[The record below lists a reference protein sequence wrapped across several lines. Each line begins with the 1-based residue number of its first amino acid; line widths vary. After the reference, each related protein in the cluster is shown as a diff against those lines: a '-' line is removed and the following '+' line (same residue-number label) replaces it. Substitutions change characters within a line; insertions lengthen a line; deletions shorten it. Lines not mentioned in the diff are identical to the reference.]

1 MYHVYNNILRD
12 IESCGEVS
20 STANRYPTTIQL
32 IVSGIRKLCTI
43 AKMPEGGAV
52 FRGLSG
58 LALPHK
64 FFKPDEQ
71 GCAGGVEAS
80 FMSTTLS
87 EEVARKHSGVNEGLE
102 ATIFRLELGKTSLG
116 ADITWLSQ
124 FPGEKEMLF
133 APRTHLQIV
142 GKPVRSDDGISVVTL
157 WPTAFQKIRT
167 VEEVEKARREDM
179 MQLASSLVWD
189 IRNAAAQDGEL
200 DSALAQRLDALEQ
213 KLLAGHCQ
221 QEPGYYNDNLRYKSQ
236 FQLLL
241 REAATAREQ
250 VRDSTSFLSRSLA
263 QQQQQAQASVQDASN
278 VCTPPAVPELMCGAD
293 VEIHSLVRS
302 PELNGVCGKVVV
314 PQDPGSGR
322 WGVKIDS
329 DGRILALKP
338 ANLVLIRKHAS
349 MVPQPTAHHVSG
361 STSEVSALHSK
372 FTQDPNFKGV
382 RGKFAADEL
391 FAAGIDGIVG
401 PLDVQFI
408 RAMYNEHCLNAEA
421 SKQFSAWNAGHEIK
435 TTPEREWLFV
445 VGRDGLDKISW
456 TFDVERAEPVV
467 GVGMMVEGR
476 NAEKLAALL
485 QFPEVQRSDVT
496 VAEIVALR
504 LYTGPMY
511 VKYNAVLR
519 GMAVAT
525 AGGTIYSSTVHLIC
539 SGLHKLSRVS
549 ELPKEMKLY
558 RGNGGMAL
566 PSSFLEPD
574 ASGCAGGTEPAIMSA
589 TPDRSVAL
597 GYSGIDKDKDLP
609 TL

>member
-1 MYHVYNNILRD
+1 MGTCARAL
-12 IESCGEVS
+12 
-20 STANRYPTTIQL
+20 T
-32 IVSGIRKLCTI
+32 
-43 AKMPEGGAV
+43 
-52 FRGLSG
+52 FLSKF
-58 LALPHK
+58 LP
-64 FFKPDEQ
+64 
-71 GCAGGVEAS
+71 
-80 FMSTTLS
+80 
-87 EEVARKHSGVNEGLE
+87 
-102 ATIFRLELGKTSLG
+102 
-116 ADITWLSQ
+116 
-124 FPGEKEMLF
+124 
-133 APRTHLQIV
+133 
-142 GKPVRSDDGISVVTL
+142 GKPFRSDDGISVVTL

-179 MQLASSLVWD
+179 KQLASSLVWD
-189 IRNAAAQDGEL
+189 IRNTAAQDGEL
-200 DSALAQRLDALEQ
+200 DSALAQRLDALEA
-213 KLLAGHCQ
+213 KLLADHCCQ
-221 QEPGYYNDNLRYKSQ
+221 KPDFYNDNLRYKSQ

-263 QQQQQAQASVQDASN
+263 QQQQQAQASVQDGSN
-278 VCTPPAVPELMCGAD
+278 VCAPPPVP
-293 VEIHSLVRS
+293 
-302 PELNGVCGKVVV
+302 
-314 PQDPGSGR
+314 
-322 WGVKIDS
+322 
-329 DGRILALKP
+329 
-338 ANLVLIRKHAS
+338 
-349 MVPQPTAHHVSG
+349 AHHVSG

-401 PLDVQFI
+401 PLDVQYI

-421 SKQFSAWNAGHEIK
+421 SKQFTAWNAGHEIK

-445 VGRDGLDKISW
+445 VGRDGLDKSSW

-467 GVGMMVEGR
+467 EEGMMVEGR

-485 QFPEVQRSDVT
+485 QSPEVKRSDVT

>member
-1 MYHVYNNILRD
+1 M
-12 IESCGEVS
+12 
-20 STANRYPTTIQL
+20 
-32 IVSGIRKLCTI
+32 
-43 AKMPEGGAV
+43 
-52 FRGLSG
+52 
-58 LALPHK
+58 
-64 FFKPDEQ
+64 
-71 GCAGGVEAS
+71 
-80 FMSTTLS
+80 
-87 EEVARKHSGVNEGLE
+87 
-102 ATIFRLELGKTSLG
+102 
-116 ADITWLSQ
+116 
-124 FPGEKEMLF
+124 
-133 APRTHLQIV
+133 
-142 GKPVRSDDGISVVTL
+142 VTL
-157 WPTAFQKIRT
+157 WPTVFQKIRT
-167 VEEVEKARREDM
+167 IEEVEKARREEM
-179 MQLASSLVWD
+179 KQLASSLVWD
-189 IRNAAAQDGEL
+189 IRNMAAQDGEL
-200 DSALAQRLDALEQ
+200 DSALAQRLDALEA
-213 KLLAGHCQ
+213 KLLAAHCQ
-221 QEPGYYNDNLRYKSQ
+221 QAPEYYNDNLRYKSQ
-236 FQLLL
+236 FQQLL

-263 QQQQQAQASVQDASN
+263 QQQQQAQASVQDGSN
-278 VCTPPAVPELMCGAD
+278 VCAPPPVP
-293 VEIHSLVRS
+293 
-302 PELNGVCGKVVV
+302 
-314 PQDPGSGR
+314 
-322 WGVKIDS
+322 
-329 DGRILALKP
+329 
-338 ANLVLIRKHAS
+338 
-349 MVPQPTAHHVSG
+349 AHHVSG

-401 PLDVQFI
+401 PLDVQYI
-408 RAMYNEHCLNAEA
+408 RAMYNEHSLNAEA
-421 SKQFSAWNAGHEIK
+421 SKQFTAWNAGHEIK

-445 VGRDGLDKISW
+445 VGRDGLDKSSW

-467 GVGMMVEGR
+467 EEGMMVEGR

-485 QFPEVQRSDVT
+485 RSPEVERSHVT

-597 GYSGIDKDKDLP
+597 GYSGIDKGKDLP

>member
-1 MYHVYNNILRD
+1 M
-12 IESCGEVS
+12 
-20 STANRYPTTIQL
+20 
-32 IVSGIRKLCTI
+32 
-43 AKMPEGGAV
+43 
-52 FRGLSG
+52 
-58 LALPHK
+58 
-64 FFKPDEQ
+64 
-71 GCAGGVEAS
+71 
-80 FMSTTLS
+80 
-87 EEVARKHSGVNEGLE
+87 
-102 ATIFRLELGKTSLG
+102 
-116 ADITWLSQ
+116 
-124 FPGEKEMLF
+124 
-133 APRTHLQIV
+133 
-142 GKPVRSDDGISVVTL
+142 SVVTL

-167 VEEVEKARREDM
+167 IEEVEKARREEM
-179 MQLASSLVWD
+179 KQLASSLVWD

-213 KLLAGHCQ
+213 KLLADHCQ
-221 QEPGYYNDNLRYKSQ
+221 YEPEFYNDNARYKSEFKQ
-236 FQLLL
+236 LL

-250 VRDSTSFLSRSLA
+250 VLDRTSFLSRSLA
-263 QQQQQAQASVQDASN
+263 QQQQQAQACTAPAAHSN
-278 VCTPPAVPELMCGAD
+278 VCAPPPVP
-293 VEIHSLVRS
+293 
-302 PELNGVCGKVVV
+302 
-314 PQDPGSGR
+314 
-322 WGVKIDS
+322 
-329 DGRILALKP
+329 
-338 ANLVLIRKHAS
+338 
-349 MVPQPTAHHVSG
+349 AHHVSG

-401 PLDVQFI
+401 PLDVQYI
-408 RAMYNEHCLNAEA
+408 RAMFNEHCLNAEA
-421 SKQFSAWNAGHEIK
+421 SKQFTAWNAGHEIK

-445 VGRDGLDKISW
+445 VGRDGLDKSSW

-467 GVGMMVEGR
+467 EEGMMVEGR

-485 QFPEVQRSDVT
+485 RSPEVERSHVT

>member
-1 MYHVYNNILRD
+1 M
-12 IESCGEVS
+12 
-20 STANRYPTTIQL
+20 
-32 IVSGIRKLCTI
+32 
-43 AKMPEGGAV
+43 
-52 FRGLSG
+52 
-58 LALPHK
+58 
-64 FFKPDEQ
+64 
-71 GCAGGVEAS
+71 
-80 FMSTTLS
+80 
-87 EEVARKHSGVNEGLE
+87 
-102 ATIFRLELGKTSLG
+102 
-116 ADITWLSQ
+116 
-124 FPGEKEMLF
+124 
-133 APRTHLQIV
+133 
-142 GKPVRSDDGISVVTL
+142 SVVTL
-157 WPTAFQKIRT
+157 WPTVFQKIRT
-167 VEEVEKARREDM
+167 IEEVEKARREEM
-179 MQLASSLVWD
+179 KQLASSLVWD
-189 IRNAAAQDGEL
+189 IRNTAAQDGEL
-200 DSALAQRLDALEQ
+200 DSALAQRLDALEA
-213 KLLAGHCQ
+213 KLLAAHCQ
-221 QEPGYYNDNLRYKSQ
+221 QAPEYYNDNLRYKSQ
-236 FQLLL
+236 FQQLL

-263 QQQQQAQASVQDASN
+263 QQQQQAQASVQDGSN
-278 VCTPPAVPELMCGAD
+278 VCAPPPVP
-293 VEIHSLVRS
+293 
-302 PELNGVCGKVVV
+302 
-314 PQDPGSGR
+314 
-322 WGVKIDS
+322 
-329 DGRILALKP
+329 
-338 ANLVLIRKHAS
+338 
-349 MVPQPTAHHVSG
+349 AHHVSG

-401 PLDVQFI
+401 PLDVQYI
-408 RAMYNEHCLNAEA
+408 RAMFNEHCLNAEA
-421 SKQFSAWNAGHEIK
+421 SKQFTAWNAGHEIK

-445 VGRDGLDKISW
+445 VGRDGLDKSSW

-467 GVGMMVEGR
+467 EEGMMVEGR

-485 QFPEVQRSDVT
+485 RSPEVERSKVT
-496 VAEIVALR
+496 VAEVVALR

-549 ELPKEMKLY
+549 KVPKEMKLY

-597 GYSGIDKDKDLP
+597 GYSGIDKGKDLP

>member
-1 MYHVYNNILRD
+1 M
-12 IESCGEVS
+12 
-20 STANRYPTTIQL
+20 
-32 IVSGIRKLCTI
+32 
-43 AKMPEGGAV
+43 
-52 FRGLSG
+52 
-58 LALPHK
+58 
-64 FFKPDEQ
+64 
-71 GCAGGVEAS
+71 
-80 FMSTTLS
+80 
-87 EEVARKHSGVNEGLE
+87 
-102 ATIFRLELGKTSLG
+102 
-116 ADITWLSQ
+116 
-124 FPGEKEMLF
+124 
-133 APRTHLQIV
+133 
-142 GKPVRSDDGISVVTL
+142 SVVTL
-157 WPTAFQKIRT
+157 WPTVFQKIRT
-167 VEEVEKARREDM
+167 IEEVEKARREEM
-179 MQLASSLVWD
+179 KQLASSLVWD

-200 DSALAQRLDALEQ
+200 DSALAQRLDALEA
-213 KLLAGHCQ
+213 KLLAAHCQ
-221 QEPGYYNDNLRYKSQ
+221 QAPEYYNDNLRYKSQ

-263 QQQQQAQASVQDASN
+263 QQQQQAQASVQDGSN
-278 VCTPPAVPELMCGAD
+278 VCAPPPVP
-293 VEIHSLVRS
+293 
-302 PELNGVCGKVVV
+302 
-314 PQDPGSGR
+314 
-322 WGVKIDS
+322 
-329 DGRILALKP
+329 
-338 ANLVLIRKHAS
+338 
-349 MVPQPTAHHVSG
+349 AHHVSG
-361 STSEVSALHSK
+361 SFSEVFALHSK

-401 PLDVQFI
+401 PLDVQYI

-421 SKQFSAWNAGHEIK
+421 SKQFTACNAGHEIK

-445 VGRDGLDKISW
+445 VGRDGLDKSSW

-467 GVGMMVEGR
+467 EEGMMVEGR

-485 QFPEVQRSDVT
+485 RSPEVERSEVT
-496 VAEIVALR
+496 VAEVVALR

>member
-1 MYHVYNNILRD
+1 M
-12 IESCGEVS
+12 
-20 STANRYPTTIQL
+20 
-32 IVSGIRKLCTI
+32 
-43 AKMPEGGAV
+43 
-52 FRGLSG
+52 
-58 LALPHK
+58 
-64 FFKPDEQ
+64 
-71 GCAGGVEAS
+71 
-80 FMSTTLS
+80 
-87 EEVARKHSGVNEGLE
+87 
-102 ATIFRLELGKTSLG
+102 
-116 ADITWLSQ
+116 
-124 FPGEKEMLF
+124 
-133 APRTHLQIV
+133 
-142 GKPVRSDDGISVVTL
+142 VTL
-157 WPTAFQKIRT
+157 WPTVFQKIRT
-167 VEEVEKARREDM
+167 IEEVEKARREEM
-179 MQLASSLVWD
+179 KQLASSLVWD
-189 IRNAAAQDGEL
+189 IRNTAAQDGEL
-200 DSALAQRLDALEQ
+200 DSALAQRLDALEA
-213 KLLAGHCQ
+213 KLLAAHCQ
-221 QEPGYYNDNLRYKSQ
+221 QAPEYYNDNLRYKSQ

-263 QQQQQAQASVQDASN
+263 QQQQQAQASVQDGSN
-278 VCTPPAVPELMCGAD
+278 VCAPPPVP
-293 VEIHSLVRS
+293 
-302 PELNGVCGKVVV
+302 
-314 PQDPGSGR
+314 
-322 WGVKIDS
+322 
-329 DGRILALKP
+329 
-338 ANLVLIRKHAS
+338 
-349 MVPQPTAHHVSG
+349 AHHVSG

-401 PLDVQFI
+401 PLDVQYI
-408 RAMYNEHCLNAEA
+408 RTMYNEHCLNAEA
-421 SKQFSAWNAGHEIK
+421 SKQFIAWNAGHEIK

-445 VGRDGLDKISW
+445 VGRDGLDKSSW

-467 GVGMMVEGR
+467 EEGMMVEGR

-485 QFPEVQRSDVT
+485 RSPEVERSKVT
-496 VAEIVALR
+496 VAEVVALR

-597 GYSGIDKDKDLP
+597 GYSGIDKGKDLP

>member
-1 MYHVYNNILRD
+1 M
-12 IESCGEVS
+12 
-20 STANRYPTTIQL
+20 
-32 IVSGIRKLCTI
+32 
-43 AKMPEGGAV
+43 
-52 FRGLSG
+52 
-58 LALPHK
+58 
-64 FFKPDEQ
+64 
-71 GCAGGVEAS
+71 
-80 FMSTTLS
+80 
-87 EEVARKHSGVNEGLE
+87 
-102 ATIFRLELGKTSLG
+102 
-116 ADITWLSQ
+116 
-124 FPGEKEMLF
+124 
-133 APRTHLQIV
+133 
-142 GKPVRSDDGISVVTL
+142 VTL
-157 WPTAFQKIRT
+157 WPTVFQKIRT
-167 VEEVEKARREDM
+167 IDEVEKARREEM
-179 MQLASSLVWD
+179 KQLASSLVWD
-189 IRNAAAQDGEL
+189 IRNTAAQDGEL
-200 DSALAQRLDALEQ
+200 DSALAQRLDALEA
-213 KLLAGHCQ
+213 KLLAAHCQ
-221 QEPGYYNDNLRYKSQ
+221 QAPEYYNDNLRYKSQ

-263 QQQQQAQASVQDASN
+263 QQQQQAQASVQDGSN
-278 VCTPPAVPELMCGAD
+278 VCAPPPVP
-293 VEIHSLVRS
+293 
-302 PELNGVCGKVVV
+302 
-314 PQDPGSGR
+314 
-322 WGVKIDS
+322 
-329 DGRILALKP
+329 
-338 ANLVLIRKHAS
+338 
-349 MVPQPTAHHVSG
+349 AHHVSG

-401 PLDVQFI
+401 PLDVQYI
-408 RAMYNEHCLNAEA
+408 RAMFNEHCLNAEA
-421 SKQFSAWNAGHEIK
+421 SKQFTAWNAGHEIK

-445 VGRDGLDKISW
+445 VGRDGLDKSSW

-467 GVGMMVEGR
+467 EEGMMVEGR

-485 QFPEVQRSDVT
+485 RSPEVERSHVT

-558 RGNGGMAL
+558 RGTGGMAL

-597 GYSGIDKDKDLP
+597 GYSGIDKGKDLP

>member
-1 MYHVYNNILRD
+1 M
-12 IESCGEVS
+12 
-20 STANRYPTTIQL
+20 
-32 IVSGIRKLCTI
+32 
-43 AKMPEGGAV
+43 
-52 FRGLSG
+52 
-58 LALPHK
+58 
-64 FFKPDEQ
+64 
-71 GCAGGVEAS
+71 
-80 FMSTTLS
+80 
-87 EEVARKHSGVNEGLE
+87 
-102 ATIFRLELGKTSLG
+102 
-116 ADITWLSQ
+116 
-124 FPGEKEMLF
+124 
-133 APRTHLQIV
+133 
-142 GKPVRSDDGISVVTL
+142 SVVTL
-157 WPTAFQKIRT
+157 WPTVFQKIRT
-167 VEEVEKARREDM
+167 IEEVEKARREEM
-179 MQLASSLVWD
+179 KQLASSLVWD
-189 IRNAAAQDGEL
+189 IRNTAAQDGEL
-200 DSALAQRLDALEQ
+200 DSALAQRLDALEAN
-213 KLLAGHCQ
+213 LLAAHCQ
-221 QEPGYYNDNLRYKSQ
+221 QAPEYYNDNLRYKSQ
-236 FQLLL
+236 FQQLL

-263 QQQQQAQASVQDASN
+263 QQQQQAQASVQDGSN
-278 VCTPPAVPELMCGAD
+278 VCAPPPVP
-293 VEIHSLVRS
+293 
-302 PELNGVCGKVVV
+302 
-314 PQDPGSGR
+314 
-322 WGVKIDS
+322 
-329 DGRILALKP
+329 
-338 ANLVLIRKHAS
+338 
-349 MVPQPTAHHVSG
+349 AHHVSG

-401 PLDVQFI
+401 PLDVQYI

-421 SKQFSAWNAGHEIK
+421 SKQFTAWNAGHEIK

-445 VGRDGLDKISW
+445 VGRDGLDKSSW

-467 GVGMMVEGR
+467 EEGMMVEGR

-485 QFPEVQRSDVT
+485 RSPEVERSKVT
-496 VAEIVALR
+496 VAEVVALR

-549 ELPKEMKLY
+549 EVPKEMKLY

-574 ASGCAGGTEPAIMSA
+574 VSGCAGGTEPAIMSA

-597 GYSGIDKDKDLP
+597 GYSGIDKGKDLP

>member
-1 MYHVYNNILRD
+1 M
-12 IESCGEVS
+12 
-20 STANRYPTTIQL
+20 
-32 IVSGIRKLCTI
+32 
-43 AKMPEGGAV
+43 
-52 FRGLSG
+52 
-58 LALPHK
+58 
-64 FFKPDEQ
+64 
-71 GCAGGVEAS
+71 
-80 FMSTTLS
+80 
-87 EEVARKHSGVNEGLE
+87 
-102 ATIFRLELGKTSLG
+102 
-116 ADITWLSQ
+116 
-124 FPGEKEMLF
+124 
-133 APRTHLQIV
+133 
-142 GKPVRSDDGISVVTL
+142 VTL

-167 VEEVEKARREDM
+167 IEEVEKARREEM
-179 MQLASSLVWD
+179 KQLASSLVWD
-189 IRNAAAQDGEL
+189 IRNTAAQDGEL
-200 DSALAQRLDALEQ
+200 DSALAQRLDALEA
-213 KLLAGHCQ
+213 KLLAAHCQ
-221 QEPGYYNDNLRYKSQ
+221 QAPEYYNDNLRYKSQ

-263 QQQQQAQASVQDASN
+263 QQQQQAQASVQDGSN
-278 VCTPPAVPELMCGAD
+278 VCAPPPVP
-293 VEIHSLVRS
+293 
-302 PELNGVCGKVVV
+302 
-314 PQDPGSGR
+314 
-322 WGVKIDS
+322 
-329 DGRILALKP
+329 
-338 ANLVLIRKHAS
+338 
-349 MVPQPTAHHVSG
+349 AHHVSG
-361 STSEVSALHSK
+361 STSEVSAMHSK

-401 PLDVQFI
+401 PLDVQYI
-408 RAMYNEHCLNAEA
+408 RAMYTEHCLGAEA
-421 SKQFSAWNAGHEIK
+421 SKQFTAWNAGHEIK

-445 VGRDGLDKISW
+445 VGRDGLDKSSW

-467 GVGMMVEGR
+467 EEGMMVEGR

-485 QFPEVQRSDVT
+485 RSPEVERSKVT
-496 VAEIVALR
+496 VAEVVALR

-597 GYSGIDKDKDLP
+597 GYSGIDKGKDLP

>member
-1 MYHVYNNILRD
+1 V
-12 IESCGEVS
+12 
-20 STANRYPTTIQL
+20 
-32 IVSGIRKLCTI
+32 
-43 AKMPEGGAV
+43 
-52 FRGLSG
+52 
-58 LALPHK
+58 
-64 FFKPDEQ
+64 
-71 GCAGGVEAS
+71 
-80 FMSTTLS
+80 
-87 EEVARKHSGVNEGLE
+87 
-102 ATIFRLELGKTSLG
+102 
-116 ADITWLSQ
+116 
-124 FPGEKEMLF
+124 
-133 APRTHLQIV
+133 
-142 GKPVRSDDGISVVTL
+142 SVVTL
-157 WPTAFQKIRT
+157 WPTVFQKIRT
-167 VEEVEKARREDM
+167 IEEVEKARREEM
-179 MQLASSLVWD
+179 KQLASSLVWD
-189 IRNAAAQDGEL
+189 IRNTAAQDGEL
-200 DSALAQRLDALEQ
+200 DSALAQRLDALEA
-213 KLLAGHCQ
+213 KLLAAHCQ
-221 QEPGYYNDNLRYKSQ
+221 QAPEYYNDNLRYKSQ
-236 FQLLL
+236 FQQLL

-263 QQQQQAQASVQDASN
+263 QQQQQAQASVQDGSN
-278 VCTPPAVPELMCGAD
+278 VCAPPPVP
-293 VEIHSLVRS
+293 
-302 PELNGVCGKVVV
+302 
-314 PQDPGSGR
+314 
-322 WGVKIDS
+322 
-329 DGRILALKP
+329 
-338 ANLVLIRKHAS
+338 
-349 MVPQPTAHHVSG
+349 AHHVSG

-401 PLDVQFI
+401 PLDVQYI
-408 RAMYNEHCLNAEA
+408 RAMFNEHCLNAEA
-421 SKQFSAWNAGHEIK
+421 SKQFTAWNAGHEIK

-445 VGRDGLDKISW
+445 VGRDGLDKSSW

-467 GVGMMVEGR
+467 EEGMMVEGR

-485 QFPEVQRSDVT
+485 RSPEVERSHVT

-519 GMAVAT
+519 GMAVAA

-539 SGLHKLSRVS
+539 SGLQKLSRVS

>member
-1 MYHVYNNILRD
+1 M
-12 IESCGEVS
+12 
-20 STANRYPTTIQL
+20 
-32 IVSGIRKLCTI
+32 
-43 AKMPEGGAV
+43 
-52 FRGLSG
+52 
-58 LALPHK
+58 
-64 FFKPDEQ
+64 
-71 GCAGGVEAS
+71 
-80 FMSTTLS
+80 
-87 EEVARKHSGVNEGLE
+87 
-102 ATIFRLELGKTSLG
+102 
-116 ADITWLSQ
+116 
-124 FPGEKEMLF
+124 
-133 APRTHLQIV
+133 
-142 GKPVRSDDGISVVTL
+142 VTL

-179 MQLASSLVWD
+179 KQLASSLVWD
-189 IRNAAAQDGEL
+189 IRNTAAQDGEL
-200 DSALAQRLDALEQ
+200 DSALAQRLDALEA
-213 KLLAGHCQ
+213 KLLADHCCQ
-221 QEPGYYNDNLRYKSQ
+221 KPDFYNDNLRYKSQ

-263 QQQQQAQASVQDASN
+263 QQQQQAQASVQDGSN
-278 VCTPPAVPELMCGAD
+278 VCAPPPVP
-293 VEIHSLVRS
+293 
-302 PELNGVCGKVVV
+302 
-314 PQDPGSGR
+314 
-322 WGVKIDS
+322 
-329 DGRILALKP
+329 
-338 ANLVLIRKHAS
+338 
-349 MVPQPTAHHVSG
+349 AHRVSG

-382 RGKFAADEL
+382 RGKFAADDL

-401 PLDVQFI
+401 PLDVQYI

-421 SKQFSAWNAGHEIK
+421 SKQFTAWNAGHEIK

-445 VGRDGLDKISW
+445 VGRDGLDKSSW

-467 GVGMMVEGR
+467 EEGMMVEGR

-485 QFPEVQRSDVT
+485 QSPEVKRSDVT

>member
-1 MYHVYNNILRD
+1 M
-12 IESCGEVS
+12 
-20 STANRYPTTIQL
+20 
-32 IVSGIRKLCTI
+32 
-43 AKMPEGGAV
+43 
-52 FRGLSG
+52 
-58 LALPHK
+58 
-64 FFKPDEQ
+64 
-71 GCAGGVEAS
+71 
-80 FMSTTLS
+80 
-87 EEVARKHSGVNEGLE
+87 
-102 ATIFRLELGKTSLG
+102 
-116 ADITWLSQ
+116 
-124 FPGEKEMLF
+124 
-133 APRTHLQIV
+133 
-142 GKPVRSDDGISVVTL
+142 SVVTL
-157 WPTAFQKIRT
+157 WPTVFQKIRT
-167 VEEVEKARREDM
+167 IEEVEKARREEM
-179 MQLASSLVWD
+179 KQLASSLVWD
-189 IRNAAAQDGEL
+189 IRNTAAQDGEL
-200 DSALAQRLDALEQ
+200 DSALAQRLDALEA
-213 KLLAGHCQ
+213 KLLAAHCQ
-221 QEPGYYNDNLRYKSQ
+221 QAPEYYNDNLRYKSQ
-236 FQLLL
+236 FQQLL

-263 QQQQQAQASVQDASN
+263 QQQQQAQASVQDGSN
-278 VCTPPAVPELMCGAD
+278 VCAPPPVP
-293 VEIHSLVRS
+293 
-302 PELNGVCGKVVV
+302 
-314 PQDPGSGR
+314 
-322 WGVKIDS
+322 
-329 DGRILALKP
+329 
-338 ANLVLIRKHAS
+338 
-349 MVPQPTAHHVSG
+349 AHHVSG

-401 PLDVQFI
+401 PLDVQYI
-408 RAMYNEHCLNAEA
+408 RAMYNEHTLNAEA
-421 SKQFSAWNAGHEIK
+421 SKQFTAWNAGHEIK

-445 VGRDGLDKISW
+445 VGRDGLDKSSW

-467 GVGMMVEGR
+467 EEGMMVEGR

-485 QFPEVQRSDVT
+485 RSPEVERSKVT
-496 VAEIVALR
+496 VAEVVALR

>member
-1 MYHVYNNILRD
+1 M
-12 IESCGEVS
+12 
-20 STANRYPTTIQL
+20 
-32 IVSGIRKLCTI
+32 
-43 AKMPEGGAV
+43 
-52 FRGLSG
+52 
-58 LALPHK
+58 
-64 FFKPDEQ
+64 
-71 GCAGGVEAS
+71 
-80 FMSTTLS
+80 
-87 EEVARKHSGVNEGLE
+87 
-102 ATIFRLELGKTSLG
+102 
-116 ADITWLSQ
+116 
-124 FPGEKEMLF
+124 
-133 APRTHLQIV
+133 
-142 GKPVRSDDGISVVTL
+142 VTL
-157 WPTAFQKIRT
+157 WPTVFQKIRT
-167 VEEVEKARREDM
+167 IEEVEEARREEM
-179 MQLASSLVWD
+179 KQLASSLVWD
-189 IRNAAAQDGEL
+189 IRNTAAQDGEL
-200 DSALAQRLDALEQ
+200 DSALAQRLDALEA
-213 KLLAGHCQ
+213 KLLAAHCQ
-221 QEPGYYNDNLRYKSQ
+221 QAPEYYNDNLRYKSQ
-236 FQLLL
+236 FQQLL

-263 QQQQQAQASVQDASN
+263 QQQQQAQASVQDGSN
-278 VCTPPAVPELMCGAD
+278 VCAPPPVP
-293 VEIHSLVRS
+293 
-302 PELNGVCGKVVV
+302 
-314 PQDPGSGR
+314 
-322 WGVKIDS
+322 
-329 DGRILALKP
+329 
-338 ANLVLIRKHAS
+338 
-349 MVPQPTAHHVSG
+349 AHHVSG

-401 PLDVQFI
+401 PLDVQYI
-408 RAMYNEHCLNAEA
+408 RAMYNEHSLNAEA
-421 SKQFSAWNAGHEIK
+421 SKQFTAWNAGHEIK

-445 VGRDGLDKISW
+445 VGRDGLDKSSW

-467 GVGMMVEGR
+467 EEGMMVEGR

-485 QFPEVQRSDVT
+485 RSPEVERSRVT

-558 RGNGGMAL
+558 RGSGGMAL

-574 ASGCAGGTEPAIMSA
+574 TSGCAGGTEPAIMSA

>member
-1 MYHVYNNILRD
+1 M
-12 IESCGEVS
+12 
-20 STANRYPTTIQL
+20 
-32 IVSGIRKLCTI
+32 
-43 AKMPEGGAV
+43 
-52 FRGLSG
+52 
-58 LALPHK
+58 
-64 FFKPDEQ
+64 
-71 GCAGGVEAS
+71 
-80 FMSTTLS
+80 
-87 EEVARKHSGVNEGLE
+87 
-102 ATIFRLELGKTSLG
+102 
-116 ADITWLSQ
+116 
-124 FPGEKEMLF
+124 
-133 APRTHLQIV
+133 
-142 GKPVRSDDGISVVTL
+142 SVVTL
-157 WPTAFQKIRT
+157 WPTVFQKIRT
-167 VEEVEKARREDM
+167 IEEVEKARREEM
-179 MQLASSLVWD
+179 KQLASSLVWD
-189 IRNAAAQDGEL
+189 IRNMAAQDGEL
-200 DSALAQRLDALEQ
+200 DSALAQRLDALEA
-213 KLLAGHCQ
+213 KLLAAHCQ
-221 QEPGYYNDNLRYKSQ
+221 QAPEYYNDNLRYKSQ
-236 FQLLL
+236 FQQLL

-263 QQQQQAQASVQDASN
+263 QQQQQAQASVQDGSN
-278 VCTPPAVPELMCGAD
+278 VCAPPPVP
-293 VEIHSLVRS
+293 
-302 PELNGVCGKVVV
+302 
-314 PQDPGSGR
+314 
-322 WGVKIDS
+322 
-329 DGRILALKP
+329 
-338 ANLVLIRKHAS
+338 
-349 MVPQPTAHHVSG
+349 AHHVSG

-401 PLDVQFI
+401 PLDVQYI
-408 RAMYNEHCLNAEA
+408 RAMYNEHTLDAEA
-421 SKQFSAWNAGHEIK
+421 SKQFTAWNAGHEIK

-445 VGRDGLDKISW
+445 VGRDGLDKSSW

-467 GVGMMVEGR
+467 EEGMMVEGR

-485 QFPEVQRSDVT
+485 RSPEVERSKVT
-496 VAEIVALR
+496 VAEVVALR

-549 ELPKEMKLY
+549 ELPKDMKLY

>member
-1 MYHVYNNILRD
+1 M
-12 IESCGEVS
+12 
-20 STANRYPTTIQL
+20 
-32 IVSGIRKLCTI
+32 
-43 AKMPEGGAV
+43 
-52 FRGLSG
+52 
-58 LALPHK
+58 
-64 FFKPDEQ
+64 
-71 GCAGGVEAS
+71 
-80 FMSTTLS
+80 
-87 EEVARKHSGVNEGLE
+87 
-102 ATIFRLELGKTSLG
+102 
-116 ADITWLSQ
+116 
-124 FPGEKEMLF
+124 
-133 APRTHLQIV
+133 
-142 GKPVRSDDGISVVTL
+142 VTL

-179 MQLASSLVWD
+179 KQLASSLVWD
-189 IRNAAAQDGEL
+189 IRNTAAQDGEL
-200 DSALAQRLDALEQ
+200 DSALAQRLDALEA
-213 KLLAGHCQ
+213 KLLADHCCQ
-221 QEPGYYNDNLRYKSQ
+221 KPDFYNDNLRYKSQ

-263 QQQQQAQASVQDASN
+263 QQQQQAQASVQDGSN
-278 VCTPPAVPELMCGAD
+278 VCAPPPVP
-293 VEIHSLVRS
+293 
-302 PELNGVCGKVVV
+302 
-314 PQDPGSGR
+314 
-322 WGVKIDS
+322 
-329 DGRILALKP
+329 
-338 ANLVLIRKHAS
+338 
-349 MVPQPTAHHVSG
+349 AHRVSG

-382 RGKFAADEL
+382 RGKFAADDL

-401 PLDVQFI
+401 PLDVQYI

-421 SKQFSAWNAGHEIK
+421 SKQFTAWNAGHEIK

-445 VGRDGLDKISW
+445 VGRDGLDKSSW

-467 GVGMMVEGR
+467 EEGMMVEGR

-485 QFPEVQRSDVT
+485 QSPEVKRSDVT

-549 ELPKEMKLY
+549 DLPKEMKLY

>member
-1 MYHVYNNILRD
+1 V
-12 IESCGEVS
+12 
-20 STANRYPTTIQL
+20 
-32 IVSGIRKLCTI
+32 
-43 AKMPEGGAV
+43 
-52 FRGLSG
+52 
-58 LALPHK
+58 
-64 FFKPDEQ
+64 
-71 GCAGGVEAS
+71 
-80 FMSTTLS
+80 
-87 EEVARKHSGVNEGLE
+87 
-102 ATIFRLELGKTSLG
+102 
-116 ADITWLSQ
+116 
-124 FPGEKEMLF
+124 
-133 APRTHLQIV
+133 
-142 GKPVRSDDGISVVTL
+142 SVVTL
-157 WPTAFQKIRT
+157 WPTVFQKIRT
-167 VEEVEKARREDM
+167 IEEVEKARREEM
-179 MQLASSLVWD
+179 KQLASSLVWD
-189 IRNAAAQDGEL
+189 IRNTAAQDGEL
-200 DSALAQRLDALEQ
+200 DSALAQRLDALEA
-213 KLLAGHCQ
+213 KLLAAHCQ
-221 QEPGYYNDNLRYKSQ
+221 QAPEYYNDNLRYKSQ

-263 QQQQQAQASVQDASN
+263 QQQQQAQASVQDGSN
-278 VCTPPAVPELMCGAD
+278 VCAPPPVP
-293 VEIHSLVRS
+293 
-302 PELNGVCGKVVV
+302 
-314 PQDPGSGR
+314 
-322 WGVKIDS
+322 
-329 DGRILALKP
+329 
-338 ANLVLIRKHAS
+338 
-349 MVPQPTAHHVSG
+349 AHHVSG

-401 PLDVQFI
+401 PLDVQYI

-421 SKQFSAWNAGHEIK
+421 SKQFTAWNAGHEIK

-445 VGRDGLDKISW
+445 VGRDGLDKSSW

-467 GVGMMVEGR
+467 EEGMMVEGR

-485 QFPEVQRSDVT
+485 RSPEVERSEVT
-496 VAEIVALR
+496 VAEVVALR

-549 ELPKEMKLY
+549 ELPKDMKLY

-597 GYSGIDKDKDLP
+597 GYSGIDKGKDLP

>member
-1 MYHVYNNILRD
+1 MGTCARAL
-12 IESCGEVS
+12 
-20 STANRYPTTIQL
+20 T
-32 IVSGIRKLCTI
+32 
-43 AKMPEGGAV
+43 
-52 FRGLSG
+52 FLSKF
-58 LALPHK
+58 LP
-64 FFKPDEQ
+64 
-71 GCAGGVEAS
+71 
-80 FMSTTLS
+80 
-87 EEVARKHSGVNEGLE
+87 
-102 ATIFRLELGKTSLG
+102 
-116 ADITWLSQ
+116 
-124 FPGEKEMLF
+124 
-133 APRTHLQIV
+133 
-142 GKPVRSDDGISVVTL
+142 GKPFRSDDGISVVTL

-179 MQLASSLVWD
+179 KQLASSLVWD
-189 IRNAAAQDGEL
+189 IRNTAAQDGEL
-200 DSALAQRLDALEQ
+200 DSALAQRLDALEA
-213 KLLAGHCQ
+213 KLLADHCCQ
-221 QEPGYYNDNLRYKSQ
+221 KPDFYNDNMRYKSQ

-263 QQQQQAQASVQDASN
+263 QQQQQAQASVQDGSN
-278 VCTPPAVPELMCGAD
+278 VCAPPPVP
-293 VEIHSLVRS
+293 
-302 PELNGVCGKVVV
+302 
-314 PQDPGSGR
+314 
-322 WGVKIDS
+322 
-329 DGRILALKP
+329 
-338 ANLVLIRKHAS
+338 
-349 MVPQPTAHHVSG
+349 AHRVSG

-382 RGKFAADEL
+382 RGKFAADDL

-401 PLDVQFI
+401 PLDVQYI

-421 SKQFSAWNAGHEIK
+421 SKQFTAWNAGHEIK

-445 VGRDGLDKISW
+445 VGRDGLDKSSW

-467 GVGMMVEGR
+467 EEGMMVEGR

-485 QFPEVQRSDVT
+485 QSPEVKRSDVT

>member
-1 MYHVYNNILRD
+1 M
-12 IESCGEVS
+12 
-20 STANRYPTTIQL
+20 
-32 IVSGIRKLCTI
+32 
-43 AKMPEGGAV
+43 
-52 FRGLSG
+52 
-58 LALPHK
+58 
-64 FFKPDEQ
+64 
-71 GCAGGVEAS
+71 
-80 FMSTTLS
+80 
-87 EEVARKHSGVNEGLE
+87 
-102 ATIFRLELGKTSLG
+102 
-116 ADITWLSQ
+116 
-124 FPGEKEMLF
+124 
-133 APRTHLQIV
+133 
-142 GKPVRSDDGISVVTL
+142 VTL
-157 WPTAFQKIRT
+157 WPTVFQKIRT
-167 VEEVEKARREDM
+167 IEEVEKARREEM
-179 MQLASSLVWD
+179 KQLASSLVWD
-189 IRNAAAQDGEL
+189 IRNAAAQDGKL

-213 KLLAGHCQ
+213 KLLADHCHR
-221 QEPGYYNDNLRYKSQ
+221 EPEFYNNNLCYKSQ
-236 FQLLL
+236 FKLLL

-263 QQQQQAQASVQDASN
+263 QQQQQAQASVQDGSN
-278 VCTPPAVPELMCGAD
+278 VCAPPPVP
-293 VEIHSLVRS
+293 
-302 PELNGVCGKVVV
+302 
-314 PQDPGSGR
+314 
-322 WGVKIDS
+322 
-329 DGRILALKP
+329 
-338 ANLVLIRKHAS
+338 
-349 MVPQPTAHHVSG
+349 AHHVSG

-401 PLDVQFI
+401 PLDVQYI
-408 RAMYNEHCLNAEA
+408 RAMFNEHCLNAEA
-421 SKQFSAWNAGHEIK
+421 SKQFTAWNAGHEIK

-445 VGRDGLDKISW
+445 VGRDGLDKSSW

-467 GVGMMVEGR
+467 EEGMMVEGR

-485 QFPEVQRSDVT
+485 RSPEVERSRVT

-525 AGGTIYSSTVHLIC
+525 AGGTMYSSTVHLIC

-597 GYSGIDKDKDLP
+597 GYSGIDKGKDLP

>member
-1 MYHVYNNILRD
+1 M
-12 IESCGEVS
+12 
-20 STANRYPTTIQL
+20 
-32 IVSGIRKLCTI
+32 
-43 AKMPEGGAV
+43 
-52 FRGLSG
+52 
-58 LALPHK
+58 
-64 FFKPDEQ
+64 
-71 GCAGGVEAS
+71 
-80 FMSTTLS
+80 
-87 EEVARKHSGVNEGLE
+87 
-102 ATIFRLELGKTSLG
+102 
-116 ADITWLSQ
+116 
-124 FPGEKEMLF
+124 
-133 APRTHLQIV
+133 
-142 GKPVRSDDGISVVTL
+142 SVVTL
-157 WPTAFQKIRT
+157 WPTVFQKIRT
-167 VEEVEKARREDM
+167 IEEVEKARREEM
-179 MQLASSLVWD
+179 KQLASSLVWD
-189 IRNAAAQDGEL
+189 IRNTAAQDGEL
-200 DSALAQRLDALEQ
+200 DSALAQRLDALEA
-213 KLLAGHCQ
+213 KLLAAHCQ
-221 QEPGYYNDNLRYKSQ
+221 QAPEYYNDNLRYKSQ
-236 FQLLL
+236 FQQLL

-263 QQQQQAQASVQDASN
+263 QQQQQAQASVQDGSN
-278 VCTPPAVPELMCGAD
+278 VCAPPPVP
-293 VEIHSLVRS
+293 
-302 PELNGVCGKVVV
+302 
-314 PQDPGSGR
+314 
-322 WGVKIDS
+322 
-329 DGRILALKP
+329 
-338 ANLVLIRKHAS
+338 
-349 MVPQPTAHHVSG
+349 AHHVSG

-401 PLDVQFI
+401 PLDVQYI
-408 RAMYNEHCLNAEA
+408 RAMFNEHCLNAEA
-421 SKQFSAWNAGHEIK
+421 SKQFTAWNAGHEIK

-445 VGRDGLDKISW
+445 VGRDGLDKSSW

-467 GVGMMVEGR
+467 EEGMMVEGR

-485 QFPEVQRSDVT
+485 RSPEVERSKVT
-496 VAEIVALR
+496 VAEVVALR

-549 ELPKEMKLY
+549 KIPKEMKLY

>member
-1 MYHVYNNILRD
+1 M
-12 IESCGEVS
+12 
-20 STANRYPTTIQL
+20 
-32 IVSGIRKLCTI
+32 
-43 AKMPEGGAV
+43 
-52 FRGLSG
+52 
-58 LALPHK
+58 
-64 FFKPDEQ
+64 
-71 GCAGGVEAS
+71 
-80 FMSTTLS
+80 
-87 EEVARKHSGVNEGLE
+87 
-102 ATIFRLELGKTSLG
+102 
-116 ADITWLSQ
+116 
-124 FPGEKEMLF
+124 
-133 APRTHLQIV
+133 
-142 GKPVRSDDGISVVTL
+142 SVVTL
-157 WPTAFQKIRT
+157 WPTVFQKIRT
-167 VEEVEKARREDM
+167 IEEVEKARREEM
-179 MQLASSLVWD
+179 KQLASSLVWD
-189 IRNAAAQDGEL
+189 IRNTAAQDGEL
-200 DSALAQRLDALEQ
+200 DSALAQRLDALEA
-213 KLLAGHCQ
+213 KLLAAHCQ
-221 QEPGYYNDNLRYKSQ
+221 QAPEYYNDNLRYKSQ

-263 QQQQQAQASVQDASN
+263 QQQQQAQASVQDGSN
-278 VCTPPAVPELMCGAD
+278 VCAPPPVP
-293 VEIHSLVRS
+293 
-302 PELNGVCGKVVV
+302 
-314 PQDPGSGR
+314 
-322 WGVKIDS
+322 
-329 DGRILALKP
+329 
-338 ANLVLIRKHAS
+338 
-349 MVPQPTAHHVSG
+349 AHHVSG

-401 PLDVQFI
+401 PLDVQYI
-408 RAMYNEHCLNAEA
+408 RAMYNEHTLDAEA
-421 SKQFSAWNAGHEIK
+421 SKQFTAWNAGHEIK

-445 VGRDGLDKISW
+445 VGRDGLDKSSW

-467 GVGMMVEGR
+467 EEGMMVEGR

-485 QFPEVQRSDVT
+485 RSPEVERSKVT
-496 VAEIVALR
+496 VAEVVALR

-558 RGNGGMAL
+558 RGSGGMAL

-597 GYSGIDKDKDLP
+597 GYSGIDKGKDLP

>member
-1 MYHVYNNILRD
+1 V
-12 IESCGEVS
+12 
-20 STANRYPTTIQL
+20 
-32 IVSGIRKLCTI
+32 
-43 AKMPEGGAV
+43 
-52 FRGLSG
+52 
-58 LALPHK
+58 
-64 FFKPDEQ
+64 
-71 GCAGGVEAS
+71 
-80 FMSTTLS
+80 
-87 EEVARKHSGVNEGLE
+87 
-102 ATIFRLELGKTSLG
+102 
-116 ADITWLSQ
+116 
-124 FPGEKEMLF
+124 
-133 APRTHLQIV
+133 
-142 GKPVRSDDGISVVTL
+142 SVVTL
-157 WPTAFQKIRT
+157 WPTVFQKIRT
-167 VEEVEKARREDM
+167 IEEVEKARREEM
-179 MQLASSLVWD
+179 KQLASSLVWD
-189 IRNAAAQDGEL
+189 IRNTAAQDGEL
-200 DSALAQRLDALEQ
+200 DSALAQRLDALEAN
-213 KLLAGHCQ
+213 LLAAHCQ
-221 QEPGYYNDNLRYKSQ
+221 QAPEYYNDNLRYKSQ
-236 FQLLL
+236 FQQLL

-263 QQQQQAQASVQDASN
+263 QQQQQAQASVQDGSN
-278 VCTPPAVPELMCGAD
+278 VCAPPPVP
-293 VEIHSLVRS
+293 
-302 PELNGVCGKVVV
+302 
-314 PQDPGSGR
+314 
-322 WGVKIDS
+322 
-329 DGRILALKP
+329 
-338 ANLVLIRKHAS
+338 
-349 MVPQPTAHHVSG
+349 AHHVSG

-401 PLDVQFI
+401 PLDVQYI
-408 RAMYNEHCLNAEA
+408 RAMYNEHTLDAEA
-421 SKQFSAWNAGHEIK
+421 SKQFTAWNAGHEIK

-445 VGRDGLDKISW
+445 VGRDGLDKSSW

-467 GVGMMVEGR
+467 EEGMMVEGR

-485 QFPEVQRSDVT
+485 RSPEVERSKVT
-496 VAEIVALR
+496 VAEVVALR

>member
-1 MYHVYNNILRD
+1 
-12 IESCGEVS
+12 
-20 STANRYPTTIQL
+20 
-32 IVSGIRKLCTI
+32 
-43 AKMPEGGAV
+43 
-52 FRGLSG
+52 
-58 LALPHK
+58 
-64 FFKPDEQ
+64 
-71 GCAGGVEAS
+71 
-80 FMSTTLS
+80 
-87 EEVARKHSGVNEGLE
+87 
-102 ATIFRLELGKTSLG
+102 
-116 ADITWLSQ
+116 
-124 FPGEKEMLF
+124 
-133 APRTHLQIV
+133 
-142 GKPVRSDDGISVVTL
+142 VVTL
-157 WPTAFQKIRT
+157 WPTVFQKIRT
-167 VEEVEKARREDM
+167 IEEVEKARREEM
-179 MQLASSLVWD
+179 KQLASSLVWD
-189 IRNAAAQDGEL
+189 IRNTAAQDGEL
-200 DSALAQRLDALEQ
+200 DSALAQRLDALEA
-213 KLLAGHCQ
+213 KLLAAHCQ
-221 QEPGYYNDNLRYKSQ
+221 QAPEYYNDNLRYKSQ

-263 QQQQQAQASVQDASN
+263 QQQQQAQASVQDGSN
-278 VCTPPAVPELMCGAD
+278 VCAPPPVP
-293 VEIHSLVRS
+293 
-302 PELNGVCGKVVV
+302 
-314 PQDPGSGR
+314 
-322 WGVKIDS
+322 
-329 DGRILALKP
+329 
-338 ANLVLIRKHAS
+338 
-349 MVPQPTAHHVSG
+349 AHHVSG

-401 PLDVQFI
+401 PLDVQYI
-408 RAMYNEHCLNAEA
+408 RAMYNEHTLDAEA
-421 SKQFSAWNAGHEIK
+421 SKQFTAWNAGHEIK

-445 VGRDGLDKISW
+445 VGRDGLDKSSW

-467 GVGMMVEGR
+467 EEGMMVEGR

-485 QFPEVQRSDVT
+485 RSPEVERSKVT
-496 VAEIVALR
+496 VAEVVALR

-558 RGNGGMAL
+558 RGSGGMAL

-574 ASGCAGGTEPAIMSA
+574 TSGCAGGTEPAIMSA

-597 GYSGIDKDKDLP
+597 GYSGIDKGKDLP

>member
-1 MYHVYNNILRD
+1 M
-12 IESCGEVS
+12 
-20 STANRYPTTIQL
+20 
-32 IVSGIRKLCTI
+32 
-43 AKMPEGGAV
+43 
-52 FRGLSG
+52 
-58 LALPHK
+58 
-64 FFKPDEQ
+64 
-71 GCAGGVEAS
+71 
-80 FMSTTLS
+80 
-87 EEVARKHSGVNEGLE
+87 
-102 ATIFRLELGKTSLG
+102 
-116 ADITWLSQ
+116 
-124 FPGEKEMLF
+124 
-133 APRTHLQIV
+133 
-142 GKPVRSDDGISVVTL
+142 SVVTL
-157 WPTAFQKIRT
+157 WPTVFQKIRT
-167 VEEVEKARREDM
+167 IEEVEKARREEM
-179 MQLASSLVWD
+179 KQLASSLVWD
-189 IRNAAAQDGEL
+189 IRNTAAQDGEL
-200 DSALAQRLDALEQ
+200 DSALAQRLDALEA
-213 KLLAGHCQ
+213 KLLAAHCQ
-221 QEPGYYNDNLRYKSQ
+221 QAPEYYNDNLRYKGQ

-263 QQQQQAQASVQDASN
+263 QQQQQAQASVQDGSN
-278 VCTPPAVPELMCGAD
+278 VCAPPPVP
-293 VEIHSLVRS
+293 
-302 PELNGVCGKVVV
+302 
-314 PQDPGSGR
+314 
-322 WGVKIDS
+322 
-329 DGRILALKP
+329 
-338 ANLVLIRKHAS
+338 
-349 MVPQPTAHHVSG
+349 AHHVSG

-372 FTQDPNFKGV
+372 FIQDPNFKGV

-401 PLDVQFI
+401 PLDVQYI

-421 SKQFSAWNAGHEIK
+421 SKQFTAWNAGHEIK

-445 VGRDGLDKISW
+445 VGRDGLDKSSW

-467 GVGMMVEGR
+467 EEGMMVEGR

-485 QFPEVQRSDVT
+485 RSPEVERSHVT

-597 GYSGIDKDKDLP
+597 GYSGIDKNKDLP

>member
-1 MYHVYNNILRD
+1 M
-12 IESCGEVS
+12 
-20 STANRYPTTIQL
+20 
-32 IVSGIRKLCTI
+32 
-43 AKMPEGGAV
+43 
-52 FRGLSG
+52 
-58 LALPHK
+58 
-64 FFKPDEQ
+64 
-71 GCAGGVEAS
+71 
-80 FMSTTLS
+80 
-87 EEVARKHSGVNEGLE
+87 
-102 ATIFRLELGKTSLG
+102 
-116 ADITWLSQ
+116 
-124 FPGEKEMLF
+124 
-133 APRTHLQIV
+133 
-142 GKPVRSDDGISVVTL
+142 SVVTL
-157 WPTAFQKIRT
+157 WPTVFQKIRT
-167 VEEVEKARREDM
+167 IEEVEKARREEM
-179 MQLASSLVWD
+179 KQLASSLVWD

-213 KLLAGHCQ
+213 KLLAEHCH
-221 QEPGYYNDNLRYKSQ
+221 QEPEFYNDNRRYKGQ

-250 VRDSTSFLSRSLA
+250 VRDSSSFLSRSLA
-263 QQQQQAQASVQDASN
+263 QQQQQAQASVQDGSN
-278 VCTPPAVPELMCGAD
+278 VCAPPPVP
-293 VEIHSLVRS
+293 
-302 PELNGVCGKVVV
+302 
-314 PQDPGSGR
+314 
-322 WGVKIDS
+322 
-329 DGRILALKP
+329 
-338 ANLVLIRKHAS
+338 
-349 MVPQPTAHHVSG
+349 AHHVSG

-401 PLDVQFI
+401 PLDVQYI

-421 SKQFSAWNAGHEIK
+421 SKQFTAWNAGHEIK

-445 VGRDGLDKISW
+445 VGRDGLDKSSW

-467 GVGMMVEGR
+467 EEGMMVEGR

-485 QFPEVQRSDVT
+485 RSPEVERSKVT
-496 VAEIVALR
+496 VAEVVALR

>member
-1 MYHVYNNILRD
+1 M
-12 IESCGEVS
+12 
-20 STANRYPTTIQL
+20 
-32 IVSGIRKLCTI
+32 
-43 AKMPEGGAV
+43 
-52 FRGLSG
+52 
-58 LALPHK
+58 
-64 FFKPDEQ
+64 
-71 GCAGGVEAS
+71 
-80 FMSTTLS
+80 
-87 EEVARKHSGVNEGLE
+87 
-102 ATIFRLELGKTSLG
+102 
-116 ADITWLSQ
+116 
-124 FPGEKEMLF
+124 
-133 APRTHLQIV
+133 
-142 GKPVRSDDGISVVTL
+142 SVVTL
-157 WPTAFQKIRT
+157 WPTVFQKIRT
-167 VEEVEKARREDM
+167 IEEVEKARREEM
-179 MQLASSLVWD
+179 KQLASSLVWD
-189 IRNAAAQDGEL
+189 IRNTAAQDGEV
-200 DSALAQRLDALEQ
+200 DSALAQRLDALEA
-213 KLLAGHCQ
+213 KLLAAHCQ
-221 QEPGYYNDNLRYKSQ
+221 QAPEYYNDNLRYKSQ

-263 QQQQQAQASVQDASN
+263 QQQQQAQASVQDGSN
-278 VCTPPAVPELMCGAD
+278 VCAPPPVP
-293 VEIHSLVRS
+293 
-302 PELNGVCGKVVV
+302 
-314 PQDPGSGR
+314 
-322 WGVKIDS
+322 
-329 DGRILALKP
+329 
-338 ANLVLIRKHAS
+338 
-349 MVPQPTAHHVSG
+349 AHHVSG

-401 PLDVQFI
+401 PLDVQYI

-421 SKQFSAWNAGHEIK
+421 SKQFTAWNAGHEIK

-445 VGRDGLDKISW
+445 VGRDGLDKSSW
-456 TFDVERAEPVV
+456 TFDVERADPVV
-467 GVGMMVEGR
+467 EEGMMVEGR

-485 QFPEVQRSDVT
+485 RSPEVERSKVT
-496 VAEIVALR
+496 VAEVVALR

-558 RGNGGMAL
+558 RGTGGMAL

-597 GYSGIDKDKDLP
+597 GYSGIDKGKDLP

>member
-1 MYHVYNNILRD
+1 
-12 IESCGEVS
+12 
-20 STANRYPTTIQL
+20 
-32 IVSGIRKLCTI
+32 
-43 AKMPEGGAV
+43 
-52 FRGLSG
+52 
-58 LALPHK
+58 
-64 FFKPDEQ
+64 
-71 GCAGGVEAS
+71 
-80 FMSTTLS
+80 MSVL
-87 EEVARKHSGVNEGLE
+87 
-102 ATIFRLELGKTSLG
+102 
-116 ADITWLSQ
+116 
-124 FPGEKEMLF
+124 
-133 APRTHLQIV
+133 
-142 GKPVRSDDGISVVTL
+142 TL

-167 VEEVEKARREDM
+167 IEEVEKARREEM
-179 MQLASSLVWD
+179 KQLASSLVWD
-189 IRNAAAQDGEL
+189 IRNAAAQDGKL

-213 KLLAGHCQ
+213 KLLAAHCQ
-221 QEPGYYNDNLRYKSQ
+221 QKPEFYNDNIRYKSQ

-250 VRDSTSFLSRSLA
+250 VRDNSSLLSRSLA
-263 QQQQQAQASVQDASN
+263 QQQQQAQASVQDGSN
-278 VCTPPAVPELMCGAD
+278 VCAPPPVP
-293 VEIHSLVRS
+293 
-302 PELNGVCGKVVV
+302 
-314 PQDPGSGR
+314 
-322 WGVKIDS
+322 
-329 DGRILALKP
+329 
-338 ANLVLIRKHAS
+338 
-349 MVPQPTAHHVSG
+349 AHHVSG

-372 FTQDPNFKGV
+372 FIQDPNFKGV

-401 PLDVQFI
+401 PLDVQYI
-408 RAMYNEHCLNAEA
+408 RAMFNEHCLNAEA
-421 SKQFSAWNAGHEIK
+421 SKQFTAWNAGHEIK

-445 VGRDGLDKISW
+445 VGRDGLDKSSW

-467 GVGMMVEGR
+467 EEGMMVEGR

-485 QFPEVQRSDVT
+485 RSPEVERSKVT
-496 VAEIVALR
+496 VAEVVALR

-549 ELPKEMKLY
+549 EVPKEMKLY

>member
-1 MYHVYNNILRD
+1 M
-12 IESCGEVS
+12 
-20 STANRYPTTIQL
+20 
-32 IVSGIRKLCTI
+32 
-43 AKMPEGGAV
+43 
-52 FRGLSG
+52 
-58 LALPHK
+58 
-64 FFKPDEQ
+64 
-71 GCAGGVEAS
+71 
-80 FMSTTLS
+80 
-87 EEVARKHSGVNEGLE
+87 
-102 ATIFRLELGKTSLG
+102 
-116 ADITWLSQ
+116 
-124 FPGEKEMLF
+124 
-133 APRTHLQIV
+133 
-142 GKPVRSDDGISVVTL
+142 SVVTL
-157 WPTAFQKIRT
+157 WPTVFQKIRT
-167 VEEVEKARREDM
+167 IEEVEKARREEM
-179 MQLASSLVWD
+179 KQLASSLVWD
-189 IRNAAAQDGEL
+189 IRNTAAQDGEL
-200 DSALAQRLDALEQ
+200 DSALAQRLDALEA
-213 KLLAGHCQ
+213 KLLAAHCQ
-221 QEPGYYNDNLRYKSQ
+221 QAPEYYNDNLRYKSQ

-263 QQQQQAQASVQDASN
+263 QQQQQAQASVQDGSN
-278 VCTPPAVPELMCGAD
+278 VCAPPPVP
-293 VEIHSLVRS
+293 
-302 PELNGVCGKVVV
+302 
-314 PQDPGSGR
+314 
-322 WGVKIDS
+322 
-329 DGRILALKP
+329 
-338 ANLVLIRKHAS
+338 
-349 MVPQPTAHHVSG
+349 AHHVSG

-401 PLDVQFI
+401 PLDVQYI
-408 RAMYNEHCLNAEA
+408 RAMYNEHSLNAEA
-421 SKQFSAWNAGHEIK
+421 SKQFTAWNAGHEIK

-445 VGRDGLDKISW
+445 VGRDGLDKSSW

-467 GVGMMVEGR
+467 EEGMMVEGR

-485 QFPEVQRSDVT
+485 RSPEVERSKVT
-496 VAEIVALR
+496 VAEVVALR

>member
-1 MYHVYNNILRD
+1 M
-12 IESCGEVS
+12 
-20 STANRYPTTIQL
+20 
-32 IVSGIRKLCTI
+32 
-43 AKMPEGGAV
+43 
-52 FRGLSG
+52 
-58 LALPHK
+58 
-64 FFKPDEQ
+64 
-71 GCAGGVEAS
+71 
-80 FMSTTLS
+80 
-87 EEVARKHSGVNEGLE
+87 
-102 ATIFRLELGKTSLG
+102 
-116 ADITWLSQ
+116 
-124 FPGEKEMLF
+124 
-133 APRTHLQIV
+133 
-142 GKPVRSDDGISVVTL
+142 SVVTL

-167 VEEVEKARREDM
+167 IEEVEKARREEM
-179 MQLASSLVWD
+179 KQLASSLVWD

-200 DSALAQRLDALEQ
+200 DSALAQRLDALEA
-213 KLLAGHCQ
+213 KLLAAHCQ
-221 QEPGYYNDNLRYKSQ
+221 QAPEYYNDNLRYKSQ
-236 FQLLL
+236 FQQLL

-263 QQQQQAQASVQDASN
+263 QQQQQAQASVQDGSN
-278 VCTPPAVPELMCGAD
+278 VCAPPPVP
-293 VEIHSLVRS
+293 
-302 PELNGVCGKVVV
+302 
-314 PQDPGSGR
+314 
-322 WGVKIDS
+322 
-329 DGRILALKP
+329 
-338 ANLVLIRKHAS
+338 
-349 MVPQPTAHHVSG
+349 AHHVSG

-401 PLDVQFI
+401 PLDVQYI
-408 RAMYNEHCLNAEA
+408 RAMFNEHCLNAEA
-421 SKQFSAWNAGHEIK
+421 SKQFTAWNAGHEIK

-445 VGRDGLDKISW
+445 VGRDGLDKSSW

-467 GVGMMVEGR
+467 EEGMMVEGR

-485 QFPEVQRSDVT
+485 RSPEVERSHVT

-549 ELPKEMKLY
+549 KLPKEMKLY

>member
-1 MYHVYNNILRD
+1 M
-12 IESCGEVS
+12 
-20 STANRYPTTIQL
+20 
-32 IVSGIRKLCTI
+32 
-43 AKMPEGGAV
+43 
-52 FRGLSG
+52 
-58 LALPHK
+58 
-64 FFKPDEQ
+64 
-71 GCAGGVEAS
+71 
-80 FMSTTLS
+80 
-87 EEVARKHSGVNEGLE
+87 
-102 ATIFRLELGKTSLG
+102 
-116 ADITWLSQ
+116 
-124 FPGEKEMLF
+124 
-133 APRTHLQIV
+133 
-142 GKPVRSDDGISVVTL
+142 SVVTL
-157 WPTAFQKIRT
+157 WPTVFQKIRT
-167 VEEVEKARREDM
+167 IEEVEKARREEM
-179 MQLASSLVWD
+179 KQLASSLVWD

-200 DSALAQRLDALEQ
+200 DSALAQRLDALEA
-213 KLLAGHCQ
+213 KLLAAHCQ
-221 QEPGYYNDNLRYKSQ
+221 QAPEYYNDNLRYKSQ
-236 FQLLL
+236 FQQLL

-263 QQQQQAQASVQDASN
+263 QQQQQAQASVQDGSN
-278 VCTPPAVPELMCGAD
+278 VCAPPPVP
-293 VEIHSLVRS
+293 
-302 PELNGVCGKVVV
+302 
-314 PQDPGSGR
+314 
-322 WGVKIDS
+322 
-329 DGRILALKP
+329 
-338 ANLVLIRKHAS
+338 
-349 MVPQPTAHHVSG
+349 AHHVSG

-401 PLDVQFI
+401 PLDVQYI
-408 RAMYNEHCLNAEA
+408 RAMYNEHTLDAEA
-421 SKQFSAWNAGHEIK
+421 SKQFTAWNAGHEIK

-445 VGRDGLDKISW
+445 VGRDGLDKSSW
-456 TFDVERAEPVV
+456 KFDVERAEPVV
-467 GVGMMVEGR
+467 EEGMMVEGR

-485 QFPEVQRSDVT
+485 RSPEVERSKVT
-496 VAEIVALR
+496 VAEVVALR

-558 RGNGGMAL
+558 RGSGGMAL

>member
-1 MYHVYNNILRD
+1 
-12 IESCGEVS
+12 
-20 STANRYPTTIQL
+20 
-32 IVSGIRKLCTI
+32 
-43 AKMPEGGAV
+43 
-52 FRGLSG
+52 
-58 LALPHK
+58 
-64 FFKPDEQ
+64 
-71 GCAGGVEAS
+71 
-80 FMSTTLS
+80 
-87 EEVARKHSGVNEGLE
+87 
-102 ATIFRLELGKTSLG
+102 
-116 ADITWLSQ
+116 
-124 FPGEKEMLF
+124 
-133 APRTHLQIV
+133 
-142 GKPVRSDDGISVVTL
+142 
-157 WPTAFQKIRT
+157 
-167 VEEVEKARREDM
+167 
-179 MQLASSLVWD
+179 
-189 IRNAAAQDGEL
+189 
-200 DSALAQRLDALEQ
+200 
-213 KLLAGHCQ
+213 
-221 QEPGYYNDNLRYKSQ
+221 
-236 FQLLL
+236 
-241 REAATAREQ
+241 
-250 VRDSTSFLSRSLA
+250 
-263 QQQQQAQASVQDASN
+263 
-278 VCTPPAVPELMCGAD
+278 VP
-293 VEIHSLVRS
+293 
-302 PELNGVCGKVVV
+302 
-314 PQDPGSGR
+314 
-322 WGVKIDS
+322 
-329 DGRILALKP
+329 
-338 ANLVLIRKHAS
+338 
-349 MVPQPTAHHVSG
+349 AHHVSG

-401 PLDVQFI
+401 PLDVQYI

-421 SKQFSAWNAGHEIK
+421 SKQFTAWNAGHEIK

-445 VGRDGLDKISW
+445 VGRDGLDKSSW

-467 GVGMMVEGR
+467 EEGMMVEGR

-485 QFPEVQRSDVT
+485 RSPEVERSHVT

-519 GMAVAT
+519 GMAVAE

>member
-1 MYHVYNNILRD
+1 M
-12 IESCGEVS
+12 
-20 STANRYPTTIQL
+20 
-32 IVSGIRKLCTI
+32 
-43 AKMPEGGAV
+43 
-52 FRGLSG
+52 
-58 LALPHK
+58 
-64 FFKPDEQ
+64 
-71 GCAGGVEAS
+71 
-80 FMSTTLS
+80 
-87 EEVARKHSGVNEGLE
+87 
-102 ATIFRLELGKTSLG
+102 
-116 ADITWLSQ
+116 
-124 FPGEKEMLF
+124 
-133 APRTHLQIV
+133 
-142 GKPVRSDDGISVVTL
+142 SVVTL
-157 WPTAFQKIRT
+157 WPTVFQKIRT
-167 VEEVEKARREDM
+167 IEEVEKARREEM
-179 MQLASSLVWD
+179 KQLASSLVWD
-189 IRNAAAQDGEL
+189 IRNTAAQDGEL
-200 DSALAQRLDALEQ
+200 DSALAQRLDALEAN
-213 KLLAGHCQ
+213 LLAAHCQ
-221 QEPGYYNDNLRYKSQ
+221 QAPEYYNDNLRYKSQ

-263 QQQQQAQASVQDASN
+263 QQQQQAQASVQDGSN
-278 VCTPPAVPELMCGAD
+278 VCAPPPVP
-293 VEIHSLVRS
+293 
-302 PELNGVCGKVVV
+302 
-314 PQDPGSGR
+314 
-322 WGVKIDS
+322 
-329 DGRILALKP
+329 
-338 ANLVLIRKHAS
+338 
-349 MVPQPTAHHVSG
+349 AHHVSG

-401 PLDVQFI
+401 PLDVQYI

-421 SKQFSAWNAGHEIK
+421 SKQFIAWNAGHEIK

-445 VGRDGLDKISW
+445 VGRDGLDKSSW

-467 GVGMMVEGR
+467 EEGMMVEGR

-485 QFPEVQRSDVT
+485 RSPEVERSKVT
-496 VAEIVALR
+496 VAEVVALR

-549 ELPKEMKLY
+549 EISKEMKLY
-558 RGNGGMAL
+558 RGNGGLAL